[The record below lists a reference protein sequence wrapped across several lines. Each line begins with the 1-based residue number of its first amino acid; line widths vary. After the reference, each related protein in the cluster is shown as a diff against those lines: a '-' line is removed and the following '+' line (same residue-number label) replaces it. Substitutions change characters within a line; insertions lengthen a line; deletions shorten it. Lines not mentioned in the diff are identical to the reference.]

1 MNRTEALH
9 ILGLEDDATAD
20 DIKIAY
26 RETVQILHP
35 DKFAGNEKLQN
46 RATEQFKRLQEAYDL
61 LTSGSGGGRSAR
73 AGRSSRSGASSGPA
87 TSSGA
92 ARAWTEVEDGVEVE
106 YLTEAEIKARLAG
119 IAAARAQLVAQRSAM
134 RYDRD
139 GDGHYDI
146 LSALQKSV
154 RGSDPDAALHYLA
167 RLLEAGDLISA
178 CRRILVIAAEDVGL
192 AYPQAMPIVK
202 ACVDSANMLGLPEA
216 RIPLAEAVLLLAT
229 APKSDSAISGIDAA
243 AEDVRAGRSGDIP
256 AHLMDSHYSG
266 AQKLGRG
273 LTYQYPH
280 AYPNHYVKQQYLP
293 DPLVGRQYYR

>member
-73 AGRSSRSGASSGPA
+73 AGRSSRSGASSGA
-87 TSSGA
+87 SSSSGA

-119 IAAARAQLVAQRSAM
+119 IAAARAQLVAQRDTVSDERRNGLAM
-134 RYDRD
+134 AAIGAVATLLTIRRPF
-139 GDGHYDI
+139 GI
-146 LSALQKSV
+146 L
-154 RGSDPDAALHYLA
+154 GMIAAVAGTATVWGIIQFLGAQRNLNTLNEHLA
-167 RLLEAGDLISA
+167 KLTEERKEYEALLE
-178 CRRILVIAAEDVGL
+178 E
-192 AYPQAMPIVK
+192 
-202 ACVDSANMLGLPEA
+202 
-216 RIPLAEAVLLLAT
+216 
-229 APKSDSAISGIDAA
+229 
-243 AEDVRAGRSGDIP
+243 
-256 AHLMDSHYSG
+256 
-266 AQKLGRG
+266 
-273 LTYQYPH
+273 
-280 AYPNHYVKQQYLP
+280 
-293 DPLVGRQYYR
+293 

>member
-119 IAAARAQLVAQRSAM
+119 IAAARAQLVAQRDTVSDERRNGLAM
-134 RYDRD
+134 AAIGAAATLLTIRRPF
-139 GDGHYDI
+139 GI
-146 LSALQKSV
+146 L
-154 RGSDPDAALHYLA
+154 GMIAAVAGTATVWGIIQFLGAQRNLNTLNEHLA
-167 RLLEAGDLISA
+167 KLTEERKEYEALLE
-178 CRRILVIAAEDVGL
+178 E
-192 AYPQAMPIVK
+192 
-202 ACVDSANMLGLPEA
+202 
-216 RIPLAEAVLLLAT
+216 
-229 APKSDSAISGIDAA
+229 
-243 AEDVRAGRSGDIP
+243 
-256 AHLMDSHYSG
+256 
-266 AQKLGRG
+266 
-273 LTYQYPH
+273 
-280 AYPNHYVKQQYLP
+280 
-293 DPLVGRQYYR
+293 

>member
-61 LTSGSGGGRSAR
+61 LSSGAGGGRGGRGAR
-73 AGRSSRSGASSGPA
+73 SGSSSGASS
-87 TSSGA
+87 SSGA

-139 GDGHYDI
+139 GDAHYDI
-146 LSALQKSV
+146 LSAFHKSVAFRHPRHDRRRRRHRHGVGHHSVSRRPAQPQHAERASGEAHRGTQGV
-154 RGSDPDAALHYLA
+154 RGSPRGVVAPAVSSGRAHRTPSAAPVCRPGAVCGHFP
-167 RLLEAGDLISA
+167 LLPPQSAIISA
-178 CRRILVIAAEDVGL
+178 PKNEPKED
-192 AYPQAMPIVK
+192 
-202 ACVDSANMLGLPEA
+202 S
-216 RIPLAEAVLLLAT
+216 
-229 APKSDSAISGIDAA
+229 
-243 AEDVRAGRSGDIP
+243 
-256 AHLMDSHYSG
+256 
-266 AQKLGRG
+266 
-273 LTYQYPH
+273 
-280 AYPNHYVKQQYLP
+280 
-293 DPLVGRQYYR
+293 

>member
-119 IAAARAQLVAQRSAM
+119 IAAARVQLVAQRDTVSDERRNGLAM
-134 RYDRD
+134 AAIGAVATLLTIRRPF
-139 GDGHYDI
+139 GI
-146 LSALQKSV
+146 L
-154 RGSDPDAALHYLA
+154 GMIAAVAGTATVWGIIQFLGAQRNLNTLNEHLA
-167 RLLEAGDLISA
+167 KLTEERKEYEALLE
-178 CRRILVIAAEDVGL
+178 E
-192 AYPQAMPIVK
+192 
-202 ACVDSANMLGLPEA
+202 
-216 RIPLAEAVLLLAT
+216 
-229 APKSDSAISGIDAA
+229 
-243 AEDVRAGRSGDIP
+243 
-256 AHLMDSHYSG
+256 
-266 AQKLGRG
+266 
-273 LTYQYPH
+273 
-280 AYPNHYVKQQYLP
+280 
-293 DPLVGRQYYR
+293 

>member
-46 RATEQFKRLQEAYDL
+46 RATEQFKRLQEA
-61 LTSGSGGGRSAR
+61 SGSGGGRSAR

-119 IAAARAQLVAQRSAM
+119 IAAARAQLVAQRDTVSDERRNGLAM
-134 RYDRD
+134 AAIGAVATLLTIRRPF
-139 GDGHYDI
+139 GI
-146 LSALQKSV
+146 L
-154 RGSDPDAALHYLA
+154 GMIAAVAGTATVWGIIQFLGAQRNLNTLNEHLA
-167 RLLEAGDLISA
+167 KLTEERKEYEALLE
-178 CRRILVIAAEDVGL
+178 E
-192 AYPQAMPIVK
+192 
-202 ACVDSANMLGLPEA
+202 
-216 RIPLAEAVLLLAT
+216 
-229 APKSDSAISGIDAA
+229 
-243 AEDVRAGRSGDIP
+243 
-256 AHLMDSHYSG
+256 
-266 AQKLGRG
+266 
-273 LTYQYPH
+273 
-280 AYPNHYVKQQYLP
+280 
-293 DPLVGRQYYR
+293 

>member
-73 AGRSSRSGASSGPA
+73 AGRGSRSGASSGPA

-119 IAAARAQLVAQRSAM
+119 IAAARAQLVAQRDTVSDERRNGLAM
-134 RYDRD
+134 AAIGAVATLLTIRRPF
-139 GDGHYDI
+139 GI
-146 LSALQKSV
+146 L
-154 RGSDPDAALHYLA
+154 GMIAAVAGTATVWGIIQFLGAQRNLNTLNEHLA
-167 RLLEAGDLISA
+167 KLTEERKEYEALLE
-178 CRRILVIAAEDVGL
+178 E
-192 AYPQAMPIVK
+192 
-202 ACVDSANMLGLPEA
+202 
-216 RIPLAEAVLLLAT
+216 
-229 APKSDSAISGIDAA
+229 
-243 AEDVRAGRSGDIP
+243 
-256 AHLMDSHYSG
+256 
-266 AQKLGRG
+266 
-273 LTYQYPH
+273 
-280 AYPNHYVKQQYLP
+280 
-293 DPLVGRQYYR
+293 

>member
-9 ILGLEDDATAD
+9 ILGLEDDTTAD

-87 TSSGA
+87 TSAGA

-119 IAAARAQLVAQRSAM
+119 IAAARAQLVAQRDTVSDERRNGLAM
-134 RYDRD
+134 AAIGAVATLLTIRRPF
-139 GDGHYDI
+139 GI
-146 LSALQKSV
+146 L
-154 RGSDPDAALHYLA
+154 GMIAAVAGTATVWGIIQFLGAQRNLNTLNEHLA
-167 RLLEAGDLISA
+167 KLTEERKEYEALLE
-178 CRRILVIAAEDVGL
+178 E
-192 AYPQAMPIVK
+192 
-202 ACVDSANMLGLPEA
+202 
-216 RIPLAEAVLLLAT
+216 
-229 APKSDSAISGIDAA
+229 
-243 AEDVRAGRSGDIP
+243 
-256 AHLMDSHYSG
+256 
-266 AQKLGRG
+266 
-273 LTYQYPH
+273 
-280 AYPNHYVKQQYLP
+280 
-293 DPLVGRQYYR
+293 

>member
-9 ILGLEDDATAD
+9 ILGLEDDATAH

-119 IAAARAQLVAQRSAM
+119 IAAARAQLVAQRDTVSDERRNGLAM
-134 RYDRD
+134 AAIGAVATLLTIRRPF
-139 GDGHYDI
+139 GI
-146 LSALQKSV
+146 L
-154 RGSDPDAALHYLA
+154 GMIAAVAGTATVWGIIQFLGAQRNLNTLNEHLA
-167 RLLEAGDLISA
+167 KLTEERKEYEALLE
-178 CRRILVIAAEDVGL
+178 E
-192 AYPQAMPIVK
+192 
-202 ACVDSANMLGLPEA
+202 
-216 RIPLAEAVLLLAT
+216 
-229 APKSDSAISGIDAA
+229 
-243 AEDVRAGRSGDIP
+243 
-256 AHLMDSHYSG
+256 
-266 AQKLGRG
+266 
-273 LTYQYPH
+273 
-280 AYPNHYVKQQYLP
+280 
-293 DPLVGRQYYR
+293 

>member
-46 RATEQFKRLQEAYDL
+46 RATEQFKRLQEACDL

-119 IAAARAQLVAQRSAM
+119 IAAARAQLVAQRDTVSDERRNGLAM
-134 RYDRD
+134 AAIGAVATLLTIRRPF
-139 GDGHYDI
+139 GI
-146 LSALQKSV
+146 L
-154 RGSDPDAALHYLA
+154 GMIAAVAGTATVWGIIQFLGAQRNLNTLNEHLA
-167 RLLEAGDLISA
+167 KLTEERKEYEALLE
-178 CRRILVIAAEDVGL
+178 E
-192 AYPQAMPIVK
+192 
-202 ACVDSANMLGLPEA
+202 
-216 RIPLAEAVLLLAT
+216 
-229 APKSDSAISGIDAA
+229 
-243 AEDVRAGRSGDIP
+243 
-256 AHLMDSHYSG
+256 
-266 AQKLGRG
+266 
-273 LTYQYPH
+273 
-280 AYPNHYVKQQYLP
+280 
-293 DPLVGRQYYR
+293 

>member
-106 YLTEAEIKARLAG
+106 YLTESEIKARLAG
-119 IAAARAQLVAQRSAM
+119 IAAARAQLVAQRDTVSDERRNGLAM
-134 RYDRD
+134 AAIGAVATLLTIRRPF
-139 GDGHYDI
+139 GI
-146 LSALQKSV
+146 L
-154 RGSDPDAALHYLA
+154 GMIAAVAGTATVWGIIQFLGAQRNLNTLNEHLA
-167 RLLEAGDLISA
+167 KLTEERKEYEALLE
-178 CRRILVIAAEDVGL
+178 E
-192 AYPQAMPIVK
+192 
-202 ACVDSANMLGLPEA
+202 
-216 RIPLAEAVLLLAT
+216 
-229 APKSDSAISGIDAA
+229 
-243 AEDVRAGRSGDIP
+243 
-256 AHLMDSHYSG
+256 
-266 AQKLGRG
+266 
-273 LTYQYPH
+273 
-280 AYPNHYVKQQYLP
+280 
-293 DPLVGRQYYR
+293 

>member
-20 DIKIAY
+20 DIKIAH

-119 IAAARAQLVAQRSAM
+119 IAAARAQLVAQRDTVSDERRNGLAM
-134 RYDRD
+134 AAIGAVATLLTIRRPF
-139 GDGHYDI
+139 GI
-146 LSALQKSV
+146 L
-154 RGSDPDAALHYLA
+154 GMIAAVAGTATVWGIIQFLGAQRNLNTLNEHLA
-167 RLLEAGDLISA
+167 KLTEERKEYEALLE
-178 CRRILVIAAEDVGL
+178 E
-192 AYPQAMPIVK
+192 
-202 ACVDSANMLGLPEA
+202 
-216 RIPLAEAVLLLAT
+216 
-229 APKSDSAISGIDAA
+229 
-243 AEDVRAGRSGDIP
+243 
-256 AHLMDSHYSG
+256 
-266 AQKLGRG
+266 
-273 LTYQYPH
+273 
-280 AYPNHYVKQQYLP
+280 
-293 DPLVGRQYYR
+293 

>member
-46 RATEQFKRLQEAYDL
+46 RATEQFKRLQEVYDL

-119 IAAARAQLVAQRSAM
+119 IAAARAQLVAQRDTVSDERRNGLAM
-134 RYDRD
+134 AAIGAVATLLTIRRPF
-139 GDGHYDI
+139 GI
-146 LSALQKSV
+146 L
-154 RGSDPDAALHYLA
+154 GMIAAVAGTATVWGIIQFLGAQRNLNTLNEHLA
-167 RLLEAGDLISA
+167 KLTEERKEYEALLE
-178 CRRILVIAAEDVGL
+178 E
-192 AYPQAMPIVK
+192 
-202 ACVDSANMLGLPEA
+202 
-216 RIPLAEAVLLLAT
+216 
-229 APKSDSAISGIDAA
+229 
-243 AEDVRAGRSGDIP
+243 
-256 AHLMDSHYSG
+256 
-266 AQKLGRG
+266 
-273 LTYQYPH
+273 
-280 AYPNHYVKQQYLP
+280 
-293 DPLVGRQYYR
+293 

>member
-35 DKFAGNEKLQN
+35 DKFSGNEKLQN

-106 YLTEAEIKARLAG
+106 CLTEAEIKARLAG
-119 IAAARAQLVAQRSAM
+119 IAAARAQLVAQRDTVSDERRNGLAM
-134 RYDRD
+134 AAIGAVATLLTIRRPF
-139 GDGHYDI
+139 GI
-146 LSALQKSV
+146 L
-154 RGSDPDAALHYLA
+154 GMIAAVAGTATVWGIIQFLGAQRNLNTLNEHLA
-167 RLLEAGDLISA
+167 KLTEERKEYEALLE
-178 CRRILVIAAEDVGL
+178 E
-192 AYPQAMPIVK
+192 
-202 ACVDSANMLGLPEA
+202 
-216 RIPLAEAVLLLAT
+216 
-229 APKSDSAISGIDAA
+229 
-243 AEDVRAGRSGDIP
+243 
-256 AHLMDSHYSG
+256 
-266 AQKLGRG
+266 
-273 LTYQYPH
+273 
-280 AYPNHYVKQQYLP
+280 
-293 DPLVGRQYYR
+293 